1 MTIKEFSLNEKNDAE
16 IFAALQ
22 NLILVE
28 DPHNNKIFL
37 RTRKQALEEVK
48 SKKEQGR
55 NDDAYRLLALTKSD
69 SKSFLN
75 DIFSQTSTKSYRINS
90 TTMYKLRMRN
100 YEKELTRSDCVK
112 LLLGPTLSEF
122 FNKHKK
128 DISDENARTIE
139 GLYNKWIRT
148 KRKKTSKRSD
158 EQDLKETQE
167 EEQPEQSFTFLFDG
181 FVAQNITV
189 PACSFIGNLLRLMNF
204 RPDDEF
210 YYPPETIERYL
221 DRYGDYFAKKTVS
234 FQILPEMEN
243 LRINFMSSFSA
254 ELIREANDDVNFLRI
269 LEFLVLEWK
278 YRKFKN
284 FEFEVNGKTEKEQ
297 KILMD
302 LKNLETSYFKSD
314 DPSVMIKTAV
324 PSLSESRREQFRAG
338 IQKLSKIEFV
348 HRLGYST
355 QIEEDDGTWIK
366 VPDPIYPLMF
376 KIDLTPDGK
385 SFTLDGINAIYDMSE
400 ELQKT
405 IHEKLMTLA
414 KCIYGRIWKFERP
427 IIEGPG
433 RQVGT
438 TQGIGDDEPDDRII
452 NEMMRNFVVLE
463 FYKSI
468 DELSKALADDI
479 IFNLMGTQVISLTI
493 PRALLAFL
501 NAAMKDK
508 NIDELIVKGLTK
520 NSMKDI
526 QDV

>member
-1 MTIKEFSLNEKNDAE
+1 MTIKELSLSEKNDAE

-28 DPHNNKIFL
+28 DPHNNRIL
-37 RTRKQALEEVK
+37 LLTRKEALEEVK
-48 SKKEQGR
+48 SKREQGR

-90 TTMYKLRMRN
+90 TTMFKLRMTN
-100 YEKELTRSDCVK
+100 FKTELTRSDCIK
-112 LLLGPTLSEF
+112 RLLGPTLSEF

-148 KRKKTSKRSD
+148 KRKKTSPRSD
-158 EQDLKETQE
+158 EQDLKEIQE
-167 EEQPEQSFTFLFDG
+167 EDHPEQSFTFLFDG

-204 RPDDEF
+204 RPDGEF
-210 YYPPETIERYL
+210 YYPPEAIERYL
-221 DRYGDYFAKKTVS
+221 DRYGYYFAKKIVS
-234 FQILPEMEN
+234 FQILPEMGN
-243 LRINFMSSFSA
+243 LSINFMSGFPA
-254 ELIREANDDVNFLRI
+254 ELVREANDDVDFLRI

-284 FEFEVNGKTEKEQ
+284 FEFEVKGKTEKEQ

-314 DPSVMIKTAV
+314 DPLVMTKTAV
-324 PSLSESRREQFRAG
+324 PSLSESGREQFRAG
-338 IQKLSKIEFV
+338 IQKLSKVEFV
-348 HRLGYST
+348 HRLGFST
-355 QIEEDDGTWIK
+355 QIEEDDGTWTK
-366 VPDPIYPLMF
+366 VPGSIYPLMF
-376 KIDLTPDGK
+376 KIDLTPDGE
-385 SFTLDGINAIYDMSE
+385 SFTLDGIIATYDKSDEM
-400 ELQKT
+400 QKV
-405 IHEKLMTLA
+405 IHDKLMTLA

-433 RQVGT
+433 GKMET
-438 TQGIGDDEPDDRII
+438 TPGARDDEPDDRII

-479 IFNLMGTQVISLTI
+479 IFNLMGSQVISLTI
-493 PRALLAFL
+493 PRVLLAFL

-520 NSMKDI
+520 NLMKDI